1 MELIRPT
8 EVSAKILSL
17 IEDAK
22 DFLVVV
28 SPYNDLNNWQKM
40 VTQFSTAKKRG
51 VKIFYY
57 ARKKEIHKGLD
68 LIEIDPLLIENLH
81 AKLYIN
87 EKYAIFSSMNLVKYS
102 DDHSI
107 DFAFKTETPKEYE
120 EALNFFNL
128 HIKEKAV
135 GHTIKSEQ
143 NSKSE
148 FSQELPISNFFKSEI
163 YTRETLL
170 LSKQYFSGSP
180 FISEFG
186 FLKDGQ
192 KFGHW
197 HYFSTNGL
205 LEKTETYFEEKTID
219 VLDYNRKVSRYDLIF
234 CLGNVVG
241 GLFNCSIKDLYFKSP
256 IKRFTKG
263 KNDKLYKYLESKL
276 PVDYIDR
283 DLKDRKS
290 VV

>member
-148 FSQELPISNFFKSEI
+148 FSQELPISNFFK
-163 YTRETLL
+163 
-170 LSKQYFSGSP
+170 
-180 FISEFG
+180 
-186 FLKDGQ
+186 
-192 KFGHW
+192 
-197 HYFSTNGL
+197 
-205 LEKTETYFEEKTID
+205 
-219 VLDYNRKVSRYDLIF
+219 
-234 CLGNVVG
+234 
-241 GLFNCSIKDLYFKSP
+241 
-256 IKRFTKG
+256 
-263 KNDKLYKYLESKL
+263 
-276 PVDYIDR
+276 
-283 DLKDRKS
+283 
-290 VV
+290 